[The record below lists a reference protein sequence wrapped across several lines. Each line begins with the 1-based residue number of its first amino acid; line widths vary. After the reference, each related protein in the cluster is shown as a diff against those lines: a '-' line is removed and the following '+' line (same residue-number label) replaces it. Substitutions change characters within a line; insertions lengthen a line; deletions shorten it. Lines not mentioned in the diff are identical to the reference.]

1 MRIVIDRNIPGV
13 DKTFAQHGDIERLDG
28 RSLDRQ
34 QLISA
39 DALITRSITRVDAGL
54 LEGTPVRF
62 VGTTTIGTDHLDTSW
77 LEQQGITWA
86 SAPGCNADAAA
97 QYTLAMV
104 WLACERLG
112 RNPSDQRVGIIG
124 RGNVGSRLQKLLN
137 VLGISCVA
145 NDPPLADNGTSGL
158 VSLDEALAQD
168 IVCLHVPLT
177 RNGQYP
183 TFRMIGPD
191 RLAQMH
197 DSALLVNTAR
207 GDVLDGAALLP
218 QLRSGRLYAALDVWP
233 GEPQID
239 PELVKATT
247 VATPHVAGY
256 SDDGKLNGTLM
267 VYQAFCA
274 WLDEPAIAPVNYDSK
289 VLDIDLRSVKN
300 PIASALKAVCFVQ
313 KQDSA
318 MRRLT
323 DLAANER
330 GMMFDRL
337 RREYPSRR
345 DFRAWR
351 LHGIDVDAPSTLRKL
366 GFSVLPWGQGKNF
379 S

>member
-13 DKTFAQHGDIERLDG
+13 DKTFAQHCDIERVDG
-28 RSLDRQ
+28 RSLNRQ
-34 QLISA
+34 QLIDA

-54 LEGTPVRF
+54 LQDTPVRF
-62 VGTTTIGTDHLDTSW
+62 VGTATIGTDHLDTSW

-86 SAPGCNADAAA
+86 SAPGCNSDAAA
-97 QYTLAMV
+97 QYTLAMI
-104 WLACERLG
+104 WLACEQLE
-112 RNPSDQRVGIIG
+112 RNPPDQRVGIIG
-124 RGNVGSRLQKLLN
+124 KGNVGSRLQKLLAA
-137 VLGISCVA
+137 LGISCVA
-145 NDPPLADNGTSGL
+145 NDPLLADRGMRGL
-158 VSLDEALAQD
+158 VSLDEALSQD

-177 RNGQYP
+177 RHGPHP
-183 TFRMIGPD
+183 TFRMIGPE

-207 GDVLDGAALLP
+207 GDVLDGAALLR
-218 QLRSGRLYAALDVWP
+218 QLRNGRLHAALDVWP

-239 PELVKATT
+239 PELVRATT

-256 SDDGKLNGTLM
+256 SDDGKLNGTQM

-274 WLDEPAIAPVNYDSK
+274 WQDEPAIASIDDDSE
-289 VLDIDLRSVKN
+289 VLELDLHAAKS
-300 PIASALKAVCFVQ
+300 PISSALKAACFVQ

-318 MRRLT
+318 MHRLT
-323 DLAANER
+323 DSAANER
-330 GMMFDRL
+330 AMMFDRL

-351 LHGIDVDAPSTLRKL
+351 LHGIDVDAASTLRKL

>member
-13 DKTFAQHGDIERLDG
+13 DKTFALHGDIERVDG

-34 QLISA
+34 QLINA
-39 DALITRSITRVDAGL
+39 DALITRSITCVDAGL

-62 VGTTTIGTDHLDTSW
+62 VGTATIGTDHMDTSW
-77 LEQQGITWA
+77 LEQQGVTWA
-86 SAPGCNADAAA
+86 SAPGCNSDAAA

-104 WLACERLG
+104 WLACERLE
-112 RNPSDQRVGIIG
+112 RNPQDQNVGIIG
-124 RGNVGSRLQKLLN
+124 RGNVGSRVQKLLA

-145 NDPPLADNGTSGL
+145 NDPPLAGSGTSGL
-158 VSLDEALAQD
+158 VSLDEALSQD

-177 RNGQYP
+177 PHGPHP
-183 TFRMIGPD
+183 TFRMINPE

-207 GDVLDGAALLP
+207 GDVLDGAALLSR
-218 QLRSGRLYAALDVWP
+218 LNSGRLHAALDVWP

-239 PELVKATT
+239 PELVKAST

-256 SDDGKLNGTLM
+256 SEDGKLNGTLM
-267 VYQAFCA
+267 IYKAFCA
-274 WLDEPAIAPVNYDSK
+274 WLDEPPIAPVFNDNE
-289 VLDIDLRSVKN
+289 VLDIDLHSVKN
-300 PIASALKAVCFVQ
+300 PVSSALKAACFVHRH
-313 KQDSA
+313 DRA

-323 DLAANER
+323 DLVANER
-330 GMMFDRL
+330 VIMFDRL

-345 DFRAWR
+345 NFRAWR
-351 LHGIDVDAPSTLRKL
+351 IHGTNTDAASTLRKL
-366 GFSVLPWGQGKNF
+366 GFNFNLPDSELQ
-379 S
+379 

>member
-1 MRIVIDRNIPGV
+1 MKIVIDRNIPGV
-13 DKTFAQHGDIERLDG
+13 DETFAQHGDIERVDG
-28 RSLDRQ
+28 RSLDRR
-34 QLISA
+34 QLINA

-62 VGTTTIGTDHLDTSW
+62 VGTATIGTDHLDTSW
-77 LEQQGITWA
+77 LEQRGITWA

-97 QYTLAMV
+97 QYTLAMI

-112 RNPSDQRVGIIG
+112 LNPPDQRVGIIG
-124 RGNVGSRLQKLLN
+124 RGNVGSRLQKLLA

-145 NDPPLADNGTSGL
+145 NDPPLADSGTSGL

-177 RNGQYP
+177 RHGPHP
-183 TFRMIGPD
+183 TFRMIGSE

-197 DSALLVNTAR
+197 DFALLVNTAR
-207 GDVLDGAALLP
+207 GGVLDGADLLS
-218 QLRSGRLYAALDVWP
+218 QLNSGRLHAALDVWP

-239 PELVKATT
+239 PELIKATT

-256 SDDGKLNGTLM
+256 SIDGKLNGTLM
-267 VYQAFCA
+267 IYKAFCA
-274 WLDEPAIAPVNYDSK
+274 WLDELPVTAVDDDNE
-289 VLDIDLRSVKN
+289 VLELDFRAVDK
-300 PIASALKAVCFVQ
+300 PISSALEAACFVQ
-313 KQDSA
+313 RHDSA

-323 DLAANER
+323 DLAPNER
-330 GMMFDRL
+330 ATMFDRL

-351 LHGIDVDAPSTLRKL
+351 IHSLDNNVASTLIKL
-366 GFSVLPWGQGKNF
+366 GFS
-379 S
+379 SR

>member
-13 DKTFAQHGDIERLDG
+13 EKTFAQYGDIERVDG
-28 RSLDRQ
+28 RTLGRQ
-34 QLISA
+34 QLINA
-39 DALITRSITRVDAGL
+39 DALITRSITRVNAAL

-62 VGTTTIGTDHLDTSW
+62 VGTATIGTDHLDTSW

-104 WLACERLG
+104 WMACERLG
-112 RNPSDQRVGIIG
+112 QNPPDQSVGIIG
-124 RGNVGSRLQKLLN
+124 RGNVGSRLQKLLT
-137 VLGISCVA
+137 VLDVSCVA
-145 NDPPLADNGTSGL
+145 NDPPLADSGTSGL

-177 RNGQYP
+177 RHGTYP
-183 TFRMIGPD
+183 TFRMIGPEQLT
-191 RLAQMH
+191 RMN

-218 QLRSGRLYAALDVWP
+218 RLRSGRLHAALDVWP

-256 SDDGKLNGTLM
+256 SDDGKLNGALM
-267 VYQAFCA
+267 VYQAFCG
-274 WLDEPAIAPVNYDSK
+274 WLDEPAITPVNNDSK

-300 PIASALKAVCFVQ
+300 PMASALKAACFVQ

-318 MRRLT
+318 MRRST
-323 DLAANER
+323 DLAAGER
-330 GMMFDRL
+330 AMMFDRL

-351 LHGIDVDAPSTLRKL
+351 LQGINVDVASTLRKL
-366 GFSVLPWGQGKNF
+366 GFSV
-379 S
+379 

>member
-13 DKTFAQHGDIERLDG
+13 DKTFAQHGDIERVDG

-34 QLISA
+34 QLINA
-39 DALITRSITRVDAGL
+39 DALITRSITRVDARL
-54 LEGTPVRF
+54 LEGTSVRF
-62 VGTTTIGTDHLDTSW
+62 VGTATIGTDHLDTSW
-77 LEQQGITWA
+77 LEQKGITWA

-104 WLACERLG
+104 WLACERLE
-112 RNPSDQRVGIIG
+112 RNPQDQSVGIIG
-124 RGNVGSRLQKLLN
+124 RGNVGSRLQKLLA
-137 VLGISCVA
+137 VLGLSCVA
-145 NDPPLADNGTSGL
+145 NDPPLADSGTSGL
-158 VSLDEALAQD
+158 VSLDEALSQD

-177 RNGQYP
+177 RHGP
-183 TFRMIGPD
+183 HSTFRMIGAE

-218 QLRSGRLYAALDVWP
+218 QLNSGRLHAALDVWP

-267 VYQAFCA
+267 VYQAFCT
-274 WLDEPAIAPVNYDSK
+274 WLDEPAITPVDDDRE
-289 VLDIDLRSVKN
+289 VLGLDLRAVNN
-300 PIASALKAVCFVQ
+300 PISSALEAACFVQ
-313 KQDSA
+313 RHDGA
-318 MRRLT
+318 MRHLT
-323 DLAANER
+323 DLAPNER
-330 GMMFDRL
+330 AIIFDSL
-337 RREYPSRR
+337 RREYPIQKGFSRLANSR
-345 DFRAWR
+345 PGQQYRINGV
-351 LHGIDVDAPSTLRKL
+351 LKEL
-366 GFSVLPWGQGKNF
+366 GFSCT
-379 S
+379 

>member
-1 MRIVIDRNIPGV
+1 M
-13 DKTFAQHGDIERLDG
+13 DG

-34 QLISA
+34 HLISA

-112 RNPSDQRVGIIG
+112 RNPSDQSVGIIG

-145 NDPPLADNGTSGL
+145 NDPPLADSGTSGL

-177 RNGQYP
+177 RHGPHP
-183 TFRMIGPD
+183 TFRMIGLE

-197 DSALLVNTAR
+197 DLPLLVNTAR
-207 GDVLDGAALLP
+207 GDVLDGAALLS
-218 QLRSGRLYAALDVWP
+218 QLRNGRLHAALDVWP
-233 GEPQID
+233 GEPGID

-256 SDDGKLNGTLM
+256 SIDGKLNGTLM
-267 VYQAFCA
+267 IYKAFCA
-274 WLDEPAIAPVNYDSK
+274 WLDELPVTAVDDDSE
-289 VLDIDLRSVKN
+289 VLELDFRAVDK
-300 PIASALKAVCFVQ
+300 PISSALEAACFVQ
-313 KQDSA
+313 RHDSA

-323 DLAANER
+323 DLAPSER
-330 GMMFDRL
+330 ATMFDRL

-351 LHGIDVDAPSTLRKL
+351 IHSLDNNAASTLIKL
-366 GFSVLPWGQGKNF
+366 GFS
-379 S
+379 